1 MRWGNRGIPPACRQ
15 THKNRRASYRYSR
28 QTDPPGL
35 RWLQS
40 AEASVV
46 NGRNVLQ
53 LQVPVDVRNRRHKSR
68 LYSPFMLFHHFCQMF
83 HFPLHFGWC
92 WHSSFVLFHLILHYG
107 DVKIKRKIIV
117 FRSVS
122 QKKHNERF
130 QRRLSLRP
138 PTIQGLHS
146 LKRKAL
152 IRKTK

>member
-1 MRWGNRGIPPACRQ
+1 MRWGNRG
-15 THKNRRASYRYSR
+15 SR
-28 QTDPPGL
+28 QLADKPIKIGGRHTGIAAKLIHPGL

-138 PTIQGLHS
+138 PPIQGLHS